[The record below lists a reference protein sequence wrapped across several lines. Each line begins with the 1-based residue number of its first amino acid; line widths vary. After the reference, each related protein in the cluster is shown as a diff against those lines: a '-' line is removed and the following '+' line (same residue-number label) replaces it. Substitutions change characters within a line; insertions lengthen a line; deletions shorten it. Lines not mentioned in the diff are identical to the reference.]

1 VEGPDRPVLS
11 FVLPAH
17 NEAGNLEKLGRRLV
31 QVGEDLGRAF
41 EIIWVN
47 DGSTD
52 RTESILETMAARDGR
67 IRPIHLSRNFGH
79 MAALTAGLE
88 SARATGAVVCLD
100 SDGQHPPE
108 LIPDMVARWQRGGDI
123 IQTVR
128 IMSEDATLFKRATS
142 GLFYRLFKA
151 LGGVDIPEGAAD
163 FRLLDRQAVDALNSL
178 PERVRFVRGL
188 VFWVGFKVETLP
200 YKASAR
206 LVGKSKYSTASML
219 RFALSGITSFTSRP
233 LRLAFP
239 FGAVVTFCAACYAL
253 YVLYCRLVG
262 IPLVPG
268 WTSTLLSILF
278 LGGIQLMTLG
288 VASEY
293 LASLY
298 TEAKNRPLY
307 LVRRRDAAARRA
319 EDERDEQ

>member
-1 VEGPDRPVLS
+1 MDSADRPVLS
-11 FVLPAH
+11 FVLPAY
-17 NEAGNLEKLGRRLV
+17 NEAGNLEKLARRLV
-31 QVGEDLGRAF
+31 QAGEELERAF
-41 EIIWVN
+41 EIVWVN

-52 RTESILETMAARDGR
+52 ETESVLETMAARDGR

-108 LIPDMVARWQRGGDI
+108 LIPEMVARWEGGGDI

-128 IMSEDATLFKRATS
+128 ILSEDATVFKRATS
-142 GLFYRLFKA
+142 GLFYRIFKG

-200 YKASAR
+200 YEASAR
-206 LVGKSKYSTASML
+206 LAGESKYSTTSML
-219 RFALSGITSFTSRP
+219 RLALSGITSFTSRP

-239 FGAVVTFCAACYAL
+239 CGAAVTFCAACYGL

-278 LGGIQLMTLG
+278 LGGIQLMMLG

-307 LVRRRDAAARRA
+307 LVRRRDGRARRA
-319 EDERDEQ
+319 EDDRHGQ